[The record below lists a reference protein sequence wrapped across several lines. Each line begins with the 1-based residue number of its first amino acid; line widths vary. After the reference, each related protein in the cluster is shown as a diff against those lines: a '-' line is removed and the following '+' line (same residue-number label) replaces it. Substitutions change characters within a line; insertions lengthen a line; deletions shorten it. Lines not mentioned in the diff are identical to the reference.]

1 MKKLFKVLAIVMAI
15 AVAVTAFAACGGK
28 EDNETAT
35 TPAGDSA
42 ATEATTAAAA
52 KKVKVI
58 EYNLTDEEY
67 ALGVDKAQPELLAQV
82 NEILKQ
88 VKSDGTLD
96 KICNNYFGDGT
107 PVAVQS
113 AVADSSKDQL
123 VVATNAA
130 FEPFE
135 YTKGKDFY
143 GIDMELA
150 AYIAEKL
157 GKELVIQNMEFDAV
171 CLSVGQHKCDIAMA
185 GLTISEDRKEYVN
198 FSDAY
203 YEASQRLI
211 VKGTDTTFDACK
223 SADDVKAILDS
234 LTEDKKIGCQQGT
247 TGNSFIEG
255 SEDLG
260 FPGLKAKAVA
270 YKSGSLAVQDLI
282 NGGVDYVIID
292 SAPAASIAKAIND
305 VA

>member
-1 MKKLFKVLAIVMAI
+1 M
-15 AVAVTAFAACGGK
+15 
-28 EDNETAT
+28 
-35 TPAGDSA
+35 
-42 ATEATTAAAA
+42 
-52 KKVKVI
+52 
-58 EYNLTDEEY
+58 
-67 ALGVDKAQPELLAQV
+67 
-82 NEILKQ
+82 
-88 VKSDGTLD
+88 KSDGTFTAICD
-96 KICNNYFGDGT
+96 KYFGGGT
-107 PVAVQS
+107 PEAVKS
-113 AVADSSKDQL
+113 AALDESKDQL

-135 YTKGKDFY
+135 YMKGDDYY
-143 GIDMELA
+143 GIDMEIA
-150 AYIAEKL
+150 AYVAKKL
-157 GKELVIQNMEFDAV
+157 GKELVIQNMDFDAV

-223 SADDVKAILDS
+223 SADDVKAILNN

-292 SAPAASIAKAIND
+292 SAPAASIVKAIND

>member
-1 MKKLFKVLAIVMAI
+1 MKKLTKIIALVLALVCIC
-15 AVAVTAFAACGGK
+15 TAFAACGGNKDK
-28 EDNETAT
+28 EK
-35 TPAGDSA
+35 TPA
-42 ATEATTAAAA
+42 
-52 KKVKVI
+52 VKVI
-58 EYNLTDEEY
+58 GYDLTSEQY
-67 ALGVDKAQPELLAQV
+67 AFGVDKNQPELLTQV
-82 NEILKQ
+82 NDIIKEM
-88 VKSDGTLD
+88 KSDGTFDAICD
-96 KICNNYFGDGT
+96 KYFSNGT
-107 PVAVQS
+107 PEAVKS
-113 AVADSSKDQL
+113 AVLDESKDQL
-123 VVATNAA
+123 VVATNAE

-135 YTKGKDFY
+135 YMKGENYY
-143 GIDMELA
+143 GVDMEMA
-150 AYIAEKL
+150 AYIAKKL
-157 GKELVIQNMEFDAV
+157 GKELVIQNMNFEAV

-198 FSDAY
+198 FSDPY

-223 SADDVKAILDS
+223 SADDVNAILNS

>member
-1 MKKLFKVLAIVMAI
+1 M
-15 AVAVTAFAACGGK
+15 
-28 EDNETAT
+28 
-35 TPAGDSA
+35 
-42 ATEATTAAAA
+42 
-52 KKVKVI
+52 
-58 EYNLTDEEY
+58 
-67 ALGVDKAQPELLAQV
+67 
-82 NEILKQ
+82 
-88 VKSDGTLD
+88 KSDGTFSAICD
-96 KICNNYFGDGT
+96 KYFGGGT
-107 PVAVQS
+107 PEAVKS
-113 AVADSSKDQL
+113 AALDESKDQL

-135 YTKGKDFY
+135 YMKGDDYY
-143 GIDMELA
+143 GIDMEIA
-150 AYIAEKL
+150 AYVAKKL
-157 GKELVIQNMEFDAV
+157 GKELVIQNMDFDAV

-198 FSDAY
+198 FSDPY

-223 SADDVKAILDS
+223 SADDVKAILNS

>member
-1 MKKLFKVLAIVMAI
+1 MKKFTKIIALVLVLVCIC
-15 AVAVTAFAACGGK
+15 TAFAACGGNK
-28 EDNETAT
+28 DDGNTT
-35 TPAGDSA
+35 KTPA
-42 ATEATTAAAA
+42 
-52 KKVKVI
+52 VKVI
-58 EYNLTDEEY
+58 DYDLTNEQY
-67 ALGVDKAQPELLAQV
+67 AFGVDKNQPELLTQV
-82 NEILKQ
+82 NDIIKEM
-88 VKSDGTLD
+88 KSDGTFTAICD
-96 KICNNYFGDGT
+96 KYFGGGT
-107 PVAVQS
+107 PEAVKS
-113 AVADSSKDQL
+113 AALDESKDQL

-135 YTKGKDFY
+135 YMKGDDYY
-143 GIDMELA
+143 GIDMEIA
-150 AYIAEKL
+150 AYVAKKL
-157 GKELVIQNMEFDAV
+157 GKELVIQNMDFDAV

>member
-1 MKKLFKVLAIVMAI
+1 MKMRKVLSALL
-15 AVAVTAFAACGGK
+15 VAACTLSLAACGSSSSK
-28 EDNETAT
+28 NETTGAS
-35 TPAGDSA
+35 G
-42 ATEATTAAAA
+42 ETAAGSANTA
-52 KKVKVI
+52 KVI
-58 EYNLTDEEY
+58 DVDLTSEEY
-67 ALGVDKAQPELLAQV
+67 AFGVDKTQPELLEQT
-82 NEILKQ
+82 NTFIQKI
-88 VKSDGTLD
+88 KDDGTLD
-96 KICNNYFGDGT
+96 AICAKYFGDGE
-107 PVAVQS
+107 PEAVES
-113 AVADSSKDQL
+113 AELDSSKDQL

-135 YTKGKDFY
+135 YTKGDQYY
-143 GIDMELA
+143 GIDMEIAKLLA
-150 AYIAEKL
+150 DEL
-157 GKELVIQNMEFDAV
+157 GKELVIQNMDFDAV

-223 SADDVKAILDS
+223 SADDVKAILNS

>member
-1 MKKLFKVLAIVMAI
+1 MKTVRPLGLYIHIPFCKAKCVYCDFYSLPHGEDRMDAYTDALCAHLAEAAPLAASHTVDTVYFGGGTPE
-15 AVAVTAFAACGGK
+15 AVK
-28 EDNETAT
+28 
-35 TPAGDSA
+35 SA
-42 ATEATTAAAA
+42 A
-52 KKVKVI
+52 
-58 EYNLTDEEY
+58 LDE
-67 ALGVDKAQPELLAQV
+67 
-82 NEILKQ
+82 
-88 VKSDGTLD
+88 
-96 KICNNYFGDGT
+96 
-107 PVAVQS
+107 
-113 AVADSSKDQL
+113 SKDQL

-135 YTKGKDFY
+135 YMKGDDYY
-143 GIDMELA
+143 GIDMEIA
-150 AYIAEKL
+150 AYVAKKL
-157 GKELVIQNMEFDAV
+157 GKELVIQNMDFDAV

-223 SADDVKAILDS
+223 SADDIKAILNS

>member
-1 MKKLFKVLAIVMAI
+1 MKKLTKIIALVLALVCIC
-15 AVAVTAFAACGGK
+15 TAFAACGGNKDDKDK
-28 EDNETAT
+28 EK
-35 TPAGDSA
+35 TPA
-42 ATEATTAAAA
+42 
-52 KKVKVI
+52 VKVI
-58 EYNLTDEEY
+58 NYDLTSEQY
-67 ALGVDKAQPELLAQV
+67 AFGIDKDQPELLTKV
-82 NEILKQ
+82 NEILKEM
-88 VKSDGTLD
+88 KSDGTFD
-96 KICNNYFGDGT
+96 AICNNNFGSGT
-107 PVAVQS
+107 PQAVKS
-113 AVADSSKDQL
+113 AVLDKSKDQL
-123 VVATNAA
+123 IVATNAE

-135 YTKGKDFY
+135 YMKGENYY
-143 GIDMELA
+143 GVDMEMA
-150 AYIAEKL
+150 AYIAKKL
-157 GKELVIQNMEFDAV
+157 GKELVIKNMNFDAV

-198 FSDAY
+198 FSDPY

-223 SADDVKAILDS
+223 SADDVNAILNS